1 MRSSLGKRPCRICRR
16 WFAPDPRVGER
27 QHVCQREECQTE
39 RHRRDQAEWYRRN
52 PGYFIARRLG
62 ERAAE
67 SDPRP
72 PRMPPPLGRLP
83 WELAQDEFG
92 VQGAGFLG
100 SLGRLIVQWAQDEIP
115 PPGPVFLE
123 GSRRQILGVSQDERR
138 RVPG

>member
-27 QHVCQREECQTE
+27 QHVCSGEECQAE
-39 RHRRDQAEWYRRN
+39 RQRRN
-52 PGYFIARRLG
+52 HEAWCRRIPGYFTARRLG

-72 PRMPPPLGRLP
+72 PQMPPPLGRLP
-83 WELAQDEFG
+83 WDLAQEEFG

-100 SLGRLIVQWAQDEIP
+100 CLGRLLAQHAQEEMP
-115 PPGPVFLE
+115 TQPPGVLE
-123 GSRRQILGVSQDERR
+123 GSRRLIPGVVKEERR